1 MTLSGKGYRMNTVSI
16 TLHWSTLRLA
26 ELSSIY
32 IALLTN
38 PVEAVFDVGWA
49 WCAGGNHTLSCLC
62 RGFSMCLR
70 FRPASEAALTAFLYF
85 LYQYLI
91 FSIFSIYQSL

>member
-1 MTLSGKGYRMNTVSI
+1 MNTVSI
-16 TLHWSTLRLA
+16 TLHCSTLRLA
-26 ELSSIY
+26 ERSSNY

-49 WCAGGNHTLSCLC
+49 WCAGGESHAFLLC

-91 FSIFSIYQSL
+91 YFQ